1 MAATERIPVLVTR
14 EQKARIAK
22 RAKSSNLTM
31 GEFVRR
37 AAEAY
42 QPDADERALEGLIGQ
57 VKKTADQAARAID
70 AALTF
75 VADSQKRIAAMESAH
90 AARKAA

>member
-14 EQKARIAK
+14 EQKARLAR
-22 RAKSSNLTM
+22 RAKAANLTM

-37 AAEAY
+37 AAEKY
-42 QPDADERALEGLIGQ
+42 QPDADEKALEKLIDQ
-57 VKKTADQAARAID
+57 VKETADHATRAMEKALALVAA
-70 AALTF
+70 
-75 VADSQKRIAAMESAH
+75 SQKRIADMETVH